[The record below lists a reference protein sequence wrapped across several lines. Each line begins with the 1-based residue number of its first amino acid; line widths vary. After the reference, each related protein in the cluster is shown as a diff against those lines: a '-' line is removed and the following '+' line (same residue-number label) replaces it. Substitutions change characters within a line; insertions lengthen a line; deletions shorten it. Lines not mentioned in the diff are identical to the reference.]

1 MELVLNKIVLLDM
14 LIILNKDIFKFLVKL
29 DNFDESRYICICR
42 WDFFILNECNVFLLL
57 FIILLLFWFCFEYSY
72 FMDLFGWLS
81 NFLNKLFKGKG
92 WILCYLVDCLCCLNK
107 FLNCLS

>member
-1 MELVLNKIVLLDM
+1 M
-14 LIILNKDIFKFLVKL
+14 KL
-29 DNFDESRYICICR
+29 DNFDESRYIGICR

-92 WILCYLVDCLCCLNK
+92 WILCNLVNVYVVWIYFWIVWVNGMIMVWIG
-107 FLNCLS
+107 FLKDIGII